1 MGDRLKRML
10 RTLIDGLTTALAI
23 TLIYVVLHLMRAAF
37 GFWPTTIAG
46 VTAIAVCLWVA
57 AGEEDHG

>member
-1 MGDRLKRML
+1 ML